1 MDSGRP
7 VGFPE
12 EASITQF
19 TNPSSGL
26 SAQAGPWIMGYL
38 VTYFEMSQVT
48 AGVSGVPH
56 TLEGLPVIPKSS
68 WSPGSSRTW
77 LWE

>member
-1 MDSGRP
+1 MTEVPEGLWAPGEAHLSQLGRWHARQ
-7 VGFPE
+7 V
-12 EASITQF
+12 TQR
-19 TNPSSGL
+19 TLDLQG
-26 SAQAGPWIMGYL
+26 
-38 VTYFEMSQVT
+38 VSQVT

-56 TLEGLPVIPKSS
+56 TLEGLPVVPKSS

>member
-48 AGVSGVPH
+48 AGARWP
-56 TLEGLPVIPKSS
+56 
-68 WSPGSSRTW
+68 
-77 LWE
+77 